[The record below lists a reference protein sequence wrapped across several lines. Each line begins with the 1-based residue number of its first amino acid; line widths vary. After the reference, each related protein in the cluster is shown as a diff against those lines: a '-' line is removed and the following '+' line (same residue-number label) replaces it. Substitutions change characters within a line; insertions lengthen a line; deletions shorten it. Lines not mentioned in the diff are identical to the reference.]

1 LRRIIQQD
9 ETGCGVAC
17 VAIFANVGYDDARKV
32 MFGRARGTYTST
44 ADLRRALCRFGFKP
58 ARRLIPFGRRG
69 RYTDLRED
77 AVLKLK
83 ARAHGE
89 REWHWAVWD
98 ARRRKLI
105 DPAKFPYKRF
115 RVTSFLAVRPHRT
128 GFIRPG
134 QKTSAGDGADLS
146 AAASR

>member
-17 VAIFANVGYDDARKV
+17 VAMFANVGYDNARKV

-44 ADLRRALCRFGFKP
+44 ADIRRALGRFGFKP
-58 ARRLIPFGRRG
+58 ARRLMPFGRRR
-69 RYTDLRED
+69 RYTDLRQD

-83 ARAHGE
+83 TRAHGE

-98 ARRRKLI
+98 AHRRKLI

-115 RVTSFLAVRPHRT
+115 RVTSFLAVRLHRVRVH
-128 GFIRPG
+128 RP
-134 QKTSAGDGADLS
+134 
-146 AAASR
+146 R

>member
-1 LRRIIQQD
+1 MSWPQSPDSWSKPLISAIAYPGRLESEWKFQESWLRRIIQQD

-83 ARAHGE
+83 AR
-89 REWHWAVWD
+89 
-98 ARRRKLI
+98 
-105 DPAKFPYKRF
+105 
-115 RVTSFLAVRPHRT
+115 
-128 GFIRPG
+128 
-134 QKTSAGDGADLS
+134 
-146 AAASR
+146 